1 MTIETKDIYST
12 QGNKIGQQYIYKL
25 DLEGKEISN
34 IILVHSTVKSIES
47 IELINFSE
55 NELNQIAKYHVSKRK
70 MQYIL
75 GRYAMKTAVNNLI
88 SHNNMIEI
96 GYGLLGYPIVSRTN
110 QAIEITLSHC
120 ENEAIAIAFNK
131 DIMLGI
137 DIEKINI
144 ERQDV
149 LEKVTTNREHII
161 NEKINLP
168 SITFMT
174 LIWTAKEALSKA
186 IKTGFTVDMEIF
198 QVKNIFEKGGVYY
211 IDFLYFPTFS
221 AIGKV
226 VKDKIVTIAY
236 VKKIDMSNYVL
247 NVNYQMESTD
257 NYLINY

>member
-1 MTIETKDIYST
+1 MTIETKDIHSI
-12 QGNKIGQQYIYKL
+12 QGDKIGQQYIYKL
-25 DLEGKEISN
+25 ELEGKEINN
-34 IILVHSTVKSIES
+34 IILVHSNIKSIEN

-55 NELNQIAKYHVSKRK
+55 NELNQIAKYHILKRK

-75 GRYAMKTAVNNLI
+75 GRYTMKTAVNNIL
-88 SHNNMIEI
+88 SHNNMVEI
-96 GYGLLGYPIVSRTN
+96 GYGLLGYPIVETETN
-110 QAIEITLSHC
+110 QDVEITLSHC

-137 DIEKINI
+137 DIEKINT

-149 LEKVTTNREHII
+149 LEKVTTNREKIL

-168 SITFMT
+168 YITFMT

-186 IKTGFTVDMEIF
+186 IKTGFTVDMVIF
-198 QVKNIFEKGGVYY
+198 QVKNVFEKGGVYY

-221 AIGKV
+221 AIGEV
-226 VKDKIVTIAY
+226 VNDKIVTIVY
-236 VKKIDMSNYVL
+236 VRKLDMSNYVL

-257 NYLINY
+257 NYFY